1 MSNGRGRT
9 PTNER
14 GNPVPHNGPEYPYTA
29 DKTLYRARDGMI
41 FGVCKGIAERR
52 DLPVGVVRLA
62 AVLLALFTSFWPAVL
77 IYIVAALLMK
87 VEPVVPFE
95 DEADEEFYSS
105 YSTSR
110 HMAVQRLKRSFDRLD
125 QRIQRIENA
134 VTARDYDWEE
144 RLNSEGR

>member
-1 MSNGRGRT
+1 MTDPRNFS
-9 PTNER
+9 NER
-14 GNPVPHNGPEYPYTA
+14 DDSMEFHGPKRGYTA
-29 DKTLYRARDGMI
+29 EKTLYRSRDGAI
-41 FGVCKGIAERR
+41 FGVCKGIAEWR
-52 DLPVGVVRLA
+52 DLPVGVVRLGA
-62 AVLLALFTSFWPAVL
+62 IFLVLFTGFWPVVL

-110 HMAVQRLKRSFDRLD
+110 HMAIQRLKRSFDNLD
-125 QRIQRIENA
+125 QRIQRMENA

-144 RLNSEGR
+144 RLNS

>member
-1 MSNGRGRT
+1 MNSTT
-9 PTNER
+9 PQDER
-14 GNPVPHNGPEYPYTA
+14 GTHMEFNGPEPRYA
-29 DKTLYRARDGMI
+29 AEKTLYRARDGAI
-41 FGVCKGIAERR
+41 FGVCKGIAEWR

-62 AVLLALFTSFWPAVL
+62 AIFLALFTSFWPAVI

-110 HMAVQRLKRSFDRLD
+110 HMAIQRLKRSFDSLD
-125 QRIQRIENA
+125 QRIQRMENA

-144 RLNSEGR
+144 RLNS